1 MYFDDK
7 GKGRL
12 KVESKCNHLLLGCI
26 DQKKKTTFGF
36 IDIFTVIQNL
46 TLQIIETHHCK
57 NVLPSKGFLGYFI

>member
-36 IDIFTVIQNL
+36 IDIYCYPKLDVANHRNASL
-46 TLQIIETHHCK
+46 
-57 NVLPSKGFLGYFI
+57 